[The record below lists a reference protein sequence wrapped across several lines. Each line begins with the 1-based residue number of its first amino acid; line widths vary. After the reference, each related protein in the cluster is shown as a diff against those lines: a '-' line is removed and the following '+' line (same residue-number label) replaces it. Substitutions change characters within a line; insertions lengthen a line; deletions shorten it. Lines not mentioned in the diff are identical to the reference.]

1 MELFRSRW
9 VTCLPEN
16 FPIQQTD
23 SLFLKG
29 KLFNF
34 ILKNYPVYCWLR
46 KFSGKPVTPLYLE
59 SSMGQ
64 PSKTYVDCKFAI
76 LEHQNLCETWKLIF
90 IVNHSLKFV
99 AKAINSRSICIP
111 KIKIT
116 GILKGPGRNHRD
128 RNPYR
133 LDGYA
138 RTLFSPIINFYLLR
152 LPLCVDEA
160 VIMCWWSCRYVLMK
174 LNVCVSWSTSKLL
187 HWKH

>member
-64 PSKTYVDCKFAI
+64 PSKTCVDCKFAI

-116 GILKGPGRNHRD
+116 GILKGLGRNHRD
-128 RNPYR
+128 RNPCR

-138 RTLFSPIINFYLLR
+138 RTLFRQSLIFTFWDY
-152 LPLCVDEA
+152 
-160 VIMCWWSCRYVLMK
+160 RYVLMK
-174 LNVCVSWSTSKLL
+174 LSLCVDEAECVCKLVYIKAFAL
-187 HWKH
+187 KTLIGDCCV